1 MPNIVWPRLPHVS
14 ATPLSKRKHIMKKF
28 LIGLSLAFSLS
39 TQAAPKAITF
49 SLSKSLGSGYKILA
63 IDTTGKSSIKAISG
77 KRGSIVPSGTKAK
90 LYLLN
95 NKNKVAFQIVSKYCT
110 KATSGSNK
118 GQYVVCTRKNIVNT
132 EIKAGASLGLLT
144 NVKGKALVAS
154 LSGTKYLSSVVAT
167 TGASASNYVP
177 VGLASKGLARGT
189 SSSPI
194 VPIRAL
200 PKLGNRATTDDK
212 DYDGLSDPIDADDDG
227 DGTLD
232 NYDSDESTTA
242 SATSFNL
249 FSNLKLSID
258 QSINFQ
264 TTGLSTTQI
273 DTAMQSVQT
282 LAIQVAGSG
291 SSAVEL
297 DCGSLGYCSSGGTG
311 RTVVGF
317 NNFPGTAGGTYDS
330 DSDGLGTITSGPTGD
345 FQLQT
350 GAKSSTISAG
360 DVLMER
366 VTTSG
371 VETIIP
377 GMLNFVFASNP
388 AIKSVKVNSDTAQNV
403 DYTVTPKLGSS
414 SNCISVPN
422 SGTVALTLVGY
433 RPQRPGV
440 STAGEGAYVD
450 IGGSLVTIDI
460 PNGASVS
467 GTGGSGPGNCR
478 AASYTPASGETN
490 LVADANGLKD
500 NFADTDTSASNT
512 YSFVIDVTDCMTN
525 APSGPFSWNAGE
537 KLFVD
542 LQFRSSQGD
551 NAAQKICLQRL
562 P

>member
-1 MPNIVWPRLPHVS
+1 
-14 ATPLSKRKHIMKKF
+14 MKT
-28 LIGLSLAFSLS
+28 ILALTLLAS
-39 TQAAPKAITF
+39 TSVLAAPKAIKF
-49 SLSKSLGSGYKILA
+49 NLSKSLGSGYKVLA
-63 IDTTGKSSIKAISG
+63 IDSTGKSTVTAITKKTVS
-77 KRGSIVPSGTKAK
+77 VTPPGTKNK
-90 LYLLN
+90 LYILN
-95 NKNKVAFQIVSKYCT
+95 NKNKVAMQVVSKYCT
-110 KATSGSNK
+110 KGTSGSNK
-118 GQYVVCTRKNIVNT
+118 NKYVVCTRKNLVNT
-132 EIKAGASLGLLT
+132 EFKAGASLGLLA
-144 NVKGKALVAS
+144 NVKSKALVAS
-154 LSGTKYLSSVVAT
+154 L
-167 TGASASNYVP
+167 TGANYSNAVVTSTAATASNYVP
-177 VGLASKGLARGT
+177 VGIASKGLSAT
-189 SSSPI
+189 SHSAGAVSLRAAAKLG
-194 VPIRAL
+194 IRA
-200 PKLGNRATTDDK
+200 ASDDEDK
-212 DYDGLSDPIDADDDG
+212 DGLVDAVDADNDG

-232 NYDSDESTTA
+232 NYDSDESTTS

-258 QSINFQ
+258 QSINYQ
-264 TTGLSTTQI
+264 TTGLSTSQI

-291 SSAVEL
+291 ASTVEL

-311 RTVVGF
+311 TALGSGS
-317 NNFPGTAGGTYDS
+317 FPGTAGGALDP
-330 DSDGLGTITSGPTGD
+330 DSDGFGTISAGPTGD

-350 GAKSSTISAG
+350 GATSSTISAG
-360 DVLMER
+360 DVLIER

-371 VETIIP
+371 VETKIP

-388 AIKSVKVNSDTAQNV
+388 AIKSVQVNSDTAQNI

-460 PNGASVS
+460 PNGASVT
-467 GTGGSGPGNCR
+467 GTGGTGPGNCR

-500 NFADTDTSASNT
+500 NFVDADTSASNT
-512 YSFVIDVTDCMTN
+512 YSFVINVTDCMTN
-525 APSGPFSWNAGE
+525 ATSGPFSWNAGE